1 MLPKRSLFAVF
12 CFFSACTYQADIQFE
27 AVKQVDTAKAYK
39 RFLIEYPNSIYTADI
54 LDLLEVSE
62 LNNVIASKNDA
73 EFNRFIQEY
82 PNSPYLPELLKAKA
96 NLTIEQIFDEVKA
109 ENSLKGYINFID
121 KYPNNNLS
129 KEAEKLIYQK
139 RLADNLAQE
148 PVKSIS
154 QKRLADNL
162 AQEPVNIDSQSL
174 TETQTNL
181 KFNAKTSKSDQSSAD
196 NTKIHKA
203 QSQSQDLLRAD
214 EQSQV
219 PTIRISNA
227 TARAPI
233 GTLGEQDRQMRGGT
247 ELRAGNK
254 ATIKESEL
262 ILETIPKSIA
272 PIMIPK
278 KLTIVAKPQDVNP
291 TQVIKT
297 NPQAV
302 NPNQVIETNPLF
314 QSKQVK
320 PPQDFSYLID
330 TSSIA
335 LQDSPEIVLYGKVFQ
350 AATSPRIIQAEFTLF
365 IQTLQRTNNYIR
377 VKTRFHNLAKTK
389 KKFRFTKVTLVNN
402 IGRRVKPINVLG
414 VNWKLSESG
423 VVESEHSPNE
433 ISELDFLFPALNLF
447 NANNYKFY
455 ITLNNKNYLIQI

>member
-1 MLPKRSLFAVF
+1 MLLKRSLFVVL

-39 RFLIEYPNSIYTADI
+39 RFLNENPNSIYTADV
-54 LDLLEVSE
+54 LDLLEISE

-82 PNSPYLPELLKAKA
+82 PNSPYLPELLKAKE

-109 ENSLKGYINFID
+109 ENSLKGYIDFID
-121 KYPNNNLS
+121 KYPNNNLN
-129 KEAEKLIYQK
+129 KEAEKLLY
-139 RLADNLAQE
+139 
-148 PVKSIS
+148 

-162 AQEPVNIDSQSL
+162 AQEPVNIDSLSP

-181 KFNAKTSKSDQSSAD
+181 AFDAKTNEIDEDSTD
-196 NTKIHKA
+196 NTKINKV
-203 QSQSQDLLRAD
+203 QSHSKDLLRTD
-214 EQSQV
+214 KQSQV

-233 GTLGEQDRQMRGGT
+233 GTLGEQDRQIIGST
-247 ELRAGNK
+247 ELRVGNK

-262 ILETIPKSIA
+262 ILETIPKGIA
-272 PIMIPK
+272 PILIPK
-278 KLTIVAKPQDVNP
+278 KSTIVTK
-291 TQVIKT
+291 
-297 NPQAV
+297 PQAV

-314 QSKQVK
+314 QNKQVQS
-320 PPQDFSYLID
+320 PQDFSYLID
-330 TSSIA
+330 TSSIS
-335 LQDSPEIVLYGKVFQ
+335 LQDSPEVVLYGKVFQ

-377 VKTRFHNLAKTK
+377 VKIRFHNLVKTK